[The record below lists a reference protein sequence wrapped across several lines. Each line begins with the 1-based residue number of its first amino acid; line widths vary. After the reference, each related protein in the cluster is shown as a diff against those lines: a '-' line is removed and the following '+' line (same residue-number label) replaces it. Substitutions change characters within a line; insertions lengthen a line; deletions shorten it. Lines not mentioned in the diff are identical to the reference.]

1 VPEIESVLGVVA
13 EVGVVDVYRETH
25 PHWSTD
31 AVAISAVALA
41 VAGDGSSAGIGL
53 VAPVPLD
60 GGVVE
65 VPDAVDACCGVAV
78 VEVPASGSV
87 VGDIASSAGD
97 DSADRAFDAAAEVS
111 VNPHVLEEE
120 IVSVDVGDDAVGVVV
135 IDRCAA
141 VAGSWVG
148 GISEEDALRMA
159 SYFEAFDVHILR
171 AL

>member
-1 VPEIESVLGVVA
+1 
-13 EVGVVDVYRETH
+13 
-25 PHWSTD
+25 
-31 AVAISAVALA
+31 
-41 VAGDGSSAGIGL
+41 
-53 VAPVPLD
+53 
-60 GGVVE
+60 
-65 VPDAVDACCGVAV
+65 
-78 VEVPASGSV
+78 
-87 VGDIASSAGD
+87 
-97 DSADRAFDAAAEVS
+97 